1 MTKLEE
7 IEKKFTQLKFDNFS
21 NIPDISI
28 KEFQEINK
36 LQKVILVDV
45 REKEEQQVSMIP
57 GAIPSSNFDPKQLK
71 DEILIAYC
79 TIGYRSGLY
88 LQKLL
93 QKNPHIKQDQIFN
106 LKGSILSWTHESN
119 EKLIDSN
126 GKETNKVHVFGQSW
140 DFSHESYESVY
151 FDIFWQ
157 GIVGL
162 KSLIN

>member
-1 MTKLEE
+1 MNKLEE
-7 IEKKFTQLKFDNFS
+7 VEKKYNQLKSDNFP
-21 NIPDISI
+21 NIPDLSI
-28 KEFQEINK
+28 KEFLELKKENI
-36 LQKVILVDV
+36 ILIDV

-57 GAIPSSNFDPKQLK
+57 GAIPSSNFDPKKLK

-88 LQKLL
+88 LRKLL
-93 QKNPHIKQDQIFN
+93 EQNPHIKENQIFN

-119 EKLIDSN
+119 EKLIDAN
-126 GKETNKVHVFGQSW
+126 GKETNKVHVFGKSW
-140 DFSHESYESVY
+140 DFSHESYEPVY